1 MTKHITISALTV
13 EHNSTSM
20 DQSVKTDKVINL
32 LLLELKLYLTGHISA
47 SDSIAR
53 YRQGISK

>member
-1 MTKHITISALTV
+1 MTKHITISAPTV

-20 DQSVKTDKVINL
+20 DQSKVINL

-53 YRQGISK
+53 YRKGIAK